1 VVAPGVLAV
10 PTGKTTASPTPS
22 NDILAPVESDVL
34 AAFPIKDEVAF
45 DDAGETLVQEVG
57 EVAASEL
64 LLLASKL
71 RVKDDE
77 TIAALAVC
85 GTSTATKVLVVSA
98 TNATKAGSFPHI
110 WLSCLYS
117 SANISGL

>member
-1 VVAPGVLAV
+1 M
-10 PTGKTTASPTPS
+10 PTGKTTASDAPS
-22 NDILAPVESDVL
+22 KVRLAPVESLTRAV
-34 AAFPIKDEVAF
+34 FPKSEEVAVEV
-45 DDAGETLVQEVG
+45 AGETLVQEVG

-64 LLLASKL
+64 VLLVSKL
-71 RVKDDE
+71 RVKDEE

-110 WLSCLYS
+110 WRSCLYTA
-117 SANISGL
+117 ANISGL